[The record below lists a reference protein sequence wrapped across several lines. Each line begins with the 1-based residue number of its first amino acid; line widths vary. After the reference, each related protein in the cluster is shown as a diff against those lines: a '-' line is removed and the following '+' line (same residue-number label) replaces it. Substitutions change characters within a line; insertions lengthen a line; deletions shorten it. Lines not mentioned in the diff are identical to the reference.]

1 MKTGSRSGFVWA
13 VLACVLT
20 TALVLPLRGTFA
32 ETNLAML
39 YLLAVVFVTVRLG
52 RGPGILAS
60 VLAVLSFDV
69 FLVPPYYSV
78 SVDDTEYLLTFA
90 IMLAVSLI
98 ISHLTANLG
107 YQAAIAR
114 GRERRATALF
124 ELSRDLS
131 GALSAEDIAAIG
143 TRHLGTT
150 FNARAILLLPDAGGS
165 VKPAA
170 AGQGVA
176 GSIRLGEAM
185 LRIAQ
190 LVFERKVAT
199 GYDEGTV
206 TSAGVRYLPLRA
218 PLRTRGVLV
227 LVPADADERLI
238 PEQEQLLQTFAAQ
251 IALAIERVHYVE
263 VAQDALVAIESERL
277 RNSILSTISHDI
289 RTPLTTIVGL
299 ASTLADGRELAPGT
313 SRELA
318 RAIQDDALR
327 MNRMVTNLLD
337 MARLHAGPVTL
348 NRQWQ
353 MLEEVV
359 GSALAQMARTLDG
372 MRVDVSL
379 PPSLPLLA
387 FDAVLLERVFCNLLD
402 NAAKYAAPG
411 GAVSIAA
418 EAVEGCLQVAVEDR
432 GPGIASGSEDA
443 IFSSFNRGTSLQA
456 QAGVGLGLAICKAIV
471 AAHGGT
477 ISAANRPGGGA
488 RFVFAL
494 PAGLADAAQALYA
507 PDESEQDLRA

>member
-1 MKTGSRSGFVWA
+1 M
-13 VLACVLT
+13 LT

-39 YLLAVVFVTVRLG
+39 YLLTVVLVTVRLG

-60 VLAVLSFDV
+60 VLAVVAFDV

-78 SVDDTEYLLTFA
+78 SVDDTQYLLTFA
-90 IMLAVSLI
+90 IMLAVSLV
-98 ISHLTANLG
+98 ISYLTANLAH
-107 YQAAIAR
+107 QAEIAR
-114 GRERRATALF
+114 GREQRATALF

-131 GALSAEDIAAIG
+131 GALSAEDIAAVG
-143 TRHLGTT
+143 TRHLSTT
-150 FNARAILLLPDAGGS
+150 FNARAIILLPDAAGS
-165 VKPAA
+165 VRPAA
-170 AGQGVA
+170 AA
-176 GSIRLGEAM
+176 TFRPGEAM

-190 LVFERKVAT
+190 HVFERKVTT
-199 GYDEGTV
+199 GYDEGV
-206 TSAGVRYLPLRA
+206 IASAGARYLPLRA

-227 LVPADADERLI
+227 LVAADDAGRPM

-263 VAQDALVAIESERL
+263 VAQGALVAIESERL
-277 RNSILSTISHDI
+277 RNSILSAISHDI

-299 ASTLADGRELAPGT
+299 SSTLAEGRALAPGT
-313 SRELA
+313 CRELA
-318 RAIQDDALR
+318 QAIQDDALR

-359 GSALAQMARTLDG
+359 GSALAQLARTLDG
-372 MRVDVSL
+372 IRVDVSL
-379 PPSLPLLA
+379 PPSLPLLE

-402 NAAKYAAPG
+402 NAAKYARSG

-418 EAVEGCLQVAVEDR
+418 EALDGCVQVAVEDC
-432 GPGIASGSEDA
+432 GPGIASGTEDA
-443 IFSSFNRGTSLQA
+443 IFSAFERGAAVHA
-456 QAGVGLGLAICKAIV
+456 QGGVGLGLAICKAIV
-471 AAHGGT
+471 NAHGGT
-477 ISAANRPGGGA
+477 IRAENRAGGGA

-494 PAGLADAAQALYA
+494 PASDILY
-507 PDESEQDLRA
+507 PLDEGQQDVKA

>member
-1 MKTGSRSGFVWA
+1 MKTGSRNGFAWA
-13 VLACVLT
+13 VLACMLT

-39 YLLAVVFVTVRLG
+39 YLLAVVLVTVRLG

-60 VLAVLSFDV
+60 VLAVLAFDV

-78 SVDDTEYLLTFA
+78 SVDDSQYLLTFA
-90 IMLAVSLI
+90 IMLAVSLV
-98 ISHLTANLG
+98 ISHLTANLAW
-107 YQAAIAR
+107 QAAIAR
-114 GRERRATALF
+114 GREQRATALS

-131 GALSAEDIAAIG
+131 GALSAEHIAAIG

-150 FNARAILLLPDAGGS
+150 FNARAIILFPDAAGS

-170 AGQGVA
+170 AAA
-176 GSIRLGEAM
+176 GSLRPGEAM

-190 LVFERKVAT
+190 LVFERKVTT
-199 GYDEGTV
+199 GYDEGAI

-227 LVPADADERLI
+227 LVPADAAERLI

-263 VAQDALVAIESERL
+263 VAQGALVAIESERL
-277 RNSILSTISHDI
+277 RNSILSAISHDI

-299 ASTLADGRELAPGT
+299 SSTLAEGRALAPGT

-359 GSALAQMARTLDG
+359 GSALAQLARTLDG
-372 MRVDVSL
+372 IRVDVSL

-402 NAAKYAAPG
+402 NAVKYAASG
-411 GAVSIAA
+411 EAVSIAA
-418 EAVEGCLQVAVEDR
+418 EAADGCVQVAVEDR
-432 GPGIASGSEDA
+432 GPGIASGTEDA
-443 IFSSFNRGTSLQA
+443 IFNSFNRGASVQA
-456 QAGVGLGLAICKAIV
+456 QRGVGLGLAICKAIIE
-471 AAHGGT
+471 AHGGT
-477 ISAANRPGGGA
+477 IRAENRPGGGA

-494 PAGLADAAQALYA
+494 PAAAEGAYAADEYQ
-507 PDESEQDLRA
+507 QDLPA